1 MGQLKLSDIQKQ
13 VAELDKIEKFYL
25 DKENDQFIYYHP
37 KFAEDKI
44 NEIFEEL
51 ITTGEYCKENKLDK
65 LQTDDEVT
73 EYLQFLIIKH
83 FTSLK
88 DELENKSFDTHYE
101 TMKALEKNGLH
112 RVFLDHM
119 FDSVEVIKVLDR
131 KNEVE
136 KLGELVMIEL
146 EKDER
151 NKNRQ
156 LHVLGK

>member
-13 VAELDKIEKFYL
+13 VAELDRIEKFYL

-51 ITTGEYCKENKLDK
+51 ISTGEYCKENKLDK
-65 LQTDDEVT
+65 LSTYDKAM

-88 DELENKSFDTHYE
+88 DELENESFDTHYK
-101 TMKALEKNGLH
+101 TMKALEKKGLH

-119 FDSVEVIKVLDR
+119 FDSAEVVKVLER

-136 KLGELVMIEL
+136 KLGELVMLEL

>member
-13 VAELDKIEKFYL
+13 VSELDKIEKFYL
-25 DKENDQFIYYHP
+25 DKENDQFIYYYP
-37 KFAEDKI
+37 KFSEDKI

-51 ITTGEYCKENKLDK
+51 ISTGEHCKENKLDK

-73 EYLQFLIIKH
+73 DYLQFLIIKH

-88 DELENKSFDTHYE
+88 EELENKSFDTHYE
-101 TMKALEKNGLH
+101 TMKALKKNGLH

-119 FDSVEVIKVLDR
+119 FDSDEVIKVLDR

-136 KLGELVMIEL
+136 KLAELVMIEL

-156 LHVLGK
+156 LHILGK

>member
-1 MGQLKLSDIQKQ
+1 MGQLTLSDIQKQ
-13 VAELDKIEKFYL
+13 VAELDKKEKFYI
-25 DKENDQFIYYHP
+25 DKENDQFIYYYP
-37 KFAEDKI
+37 KFSEDKI
-44 NEIFEEL
+44 NDIFEEL
-51 ITTGEYCKENKLDK
+51 ISTSKYCKENKISK
-65 LQTDDEVT
+65 LQKDDQVT

-83 FTSLK
+83 FTSLN
-88 DELENKSFDTHYE
+88 DELGNESFDTHYR
-101 TMKALEKNGLH
+101 TMKALGKNGLH

-119 FDSVEVIKVLDR
+119 FDSAEVIKVLKR

-136 KLGELVMIEL
+136 KLAELVLLEL

>member
-51 ITTGEYCKENKLDK
+51 ISTGEYCKENKLEL
-65 LQTDDEVT
+65 LQTDDKVI

-88 DELENKSFDTHYE
+88 DELENKSLDTHYK

-119 FDSVEVIKVLDR
+119 FDSAEVIKVLDR

>member
-13 VAELDKIEKFYL
+13 VSELDKIEKFYL
-25 DKENDQFIYYHP
+25 DKENDQFIYYNP

-44 NEIFEEL
+44 NEVFEEL
-51 ITTGEYCKENKLDK
+51 ISTGEYCKENKLDK
-65 LQTDDEVT
+65 LSTYDKAM

-119 FDSVEVIKVLDR
+119 FNSAEVIKVLER

-146 EKDER
+146 EKDEL

>member
-1 MGQLKLSDIQKQ
+1 MGQLTLSDIQKQ
-13 VAELDKIEKFYL
+13 VAELDKKEKFYL
-25 DKENDQFIYYHP
+25 DKENDQFIYYFP
-37 KFAEDKI
+37 KFSEDKI
-44 NEIFEEL
+44 NEVFEEL
-51 ITTGEYCKENKLDK
+51 LNTGKYCEESKLDK
-65 LQTDDEVT
+65 LSTYDKAM

-88 DELENKSFDTHYE
+88 DELKD
-101 TMKALEKNGLH
+101 EKGLH

-119 FDSVEVIKVLDR
+119 FDSAEVIKVLER

-136 KLGELVMIEL
+136 KLGELVLLEL

-156 LHVLGK
+156 LHILGK